1 MSVEQEPVIEW
12 LELWG
17 ILSYFGRE
25 FERRSEAVLQE
36 AGLSHVQ
43 LRLLYNLMLATR
55 PLSLSE
61 LATRLGCGKS
71 NVAQLMDRLE
81 KEGLVRRDPYDD
93 DRRKRRPVVTEEGK
107 RRFFRA
113 LLTVRDAELPILGEF
128 ETEDLSGLAR
138 LLIKSLMR
146 SSRSRDALRTWSR
159 VVETT
164 RQQTESRAAA
174 RSLRLF

>member
-1 MSVEQEPVIEW
+1 
-12 LELWG
+12 
-17 ILSYFGRE
+17 
-25 FERRSEAVLQE
+25 
-36 AGLSHVQ
+36 
-43 LRLLYNLMLATR
+43 MLATR

-61 LATRLGCGKS
+61 LAARLGCGKS

-93 DRRKRRPVVTEEGK
+93 DRRKRLPVVTEEGK

-113 LLTVRDAELPILGEF
+113 LLTVRDAELAILGEF